1 VGREPRELA
10 QRLPDRDW
18 HTRSG
23 TIALRIPKLRRGSSE
38 LLRRH
43 ERNDEALVWAE
54 KGIAAF
60 GEERLDDLV
69 EFWIHEHLR
78 PGSAD
83 SV

>member
-1 VGREPRELA
+1 MGREPRELA

-69 EFWIHEHLR
+69 EFWMLQ
-78 PGSAD
+78 A
-83 SV
+83 